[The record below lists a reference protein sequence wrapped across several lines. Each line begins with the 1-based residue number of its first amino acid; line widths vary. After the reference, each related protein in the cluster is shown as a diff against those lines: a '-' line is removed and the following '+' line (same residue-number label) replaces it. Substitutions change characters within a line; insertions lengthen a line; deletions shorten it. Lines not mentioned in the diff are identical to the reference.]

1 VAKAIEEV
9 LGDRLEGGVVIA
21 KHGDEPILE
30 RIEVVFGAHPVPDE
44 GCVEGCR
51 RIMAKLQGLKS
62 EDLVFTIAANGVS
75 ALLTMPVPGVT
86 LEDVRDVTYR
96 MQIEHGANTGDLNP
110 IRNHLDMMKGGRISR
125 YLQPATA
132 IHVLAVAPS
141 ECGDYDGLMERN
153 AWLHNLPECTTY
165 ARAVDCLKRYEV
177 WDEVAP
183 AVREWL
189 ERADPA
195 YETVKREEFEKTRFR
210 IFGVMPLDWG
220 MRPTAARKA
229 AELGFTPHIL
239 YNAMHADAGQTA
251 QVISAI
257 ALNCETTG
265 EPFEPPCVLIG
276 GSEMLVTVGKGQ
288 GMGGRN
294 QEFALTTALRI
305 AGRRT
310 WWWPRPIPMARMP
323 RPPVLRR
330 GRYPGPRRRPGGRH
344 HPGAGEEAGIDGWP
358 SWPST
363 TPRPS
368 CGAGRRHSRHAQHQ
382 RQRPDGDPWCW
393 GAKRN
398 RRQLHHDRAL
408 SRPANA
414 NSRARCGWPGRC
426 GVSRCDCRAAVL
438 VYDGERGF

>member
-1 VAKAIEEV
+1 
-9 LGDRLEGGVVIA
+9 
-21 KHGDEPILE
+21 
-30 RIEVVFGAHPVPDE
+30 
-44 GCVEGCR
+44 
-51 RIMAKLQGLKS
+51 
-62 EDLVFTIAANGVS
+62 
-75 ALLTMPVPGVT
+75 
-86 LEDVRDVTYR
+86 
-96 MQIEHGANTGDLNP
+96 
-110 IRNHLDMMKGGRISR
+110 
-125 YLQPATA
+125 
-132 IHVLAVAPS
+132 
-141 ECGDYDGLMERN
+141 MERN

-305 AGRRT
+305 AGSENVVVASADSDGTDGPGRQFYAVGD
-310 WWWPRPIPMARMP
+310 IPALDGGLVDGTTLAR
-323 RPPVLRR
+323 
-330 GRYPGPRRRPGGRH
+330 
-344 HPGAGEEAGIDGWP
+344 AKEAGIDVL
-358 SWPST
+358 
-363 TPRPS
+363 
-368 CGAGRRHSRHAQHQ
+368 AELAQHNTS
-382 RQRPDGDPWCW
+382 PVLWALGDAILATPNISVNDLMVTLVL
-393 GAKRN
+393 GRKAK
-398 RRQLHHDRAL
+398 
-408 SRPANA
+408 
-414 NSRARCGWPGRC
+414 
-426 GVSRCDCRAAVL
+426 
-438 VYDGERGF
+438 